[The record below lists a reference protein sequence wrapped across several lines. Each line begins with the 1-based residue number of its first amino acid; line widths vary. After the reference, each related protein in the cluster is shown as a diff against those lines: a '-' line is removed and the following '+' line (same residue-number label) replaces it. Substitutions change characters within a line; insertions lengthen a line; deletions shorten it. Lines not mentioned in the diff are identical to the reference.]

1 MIVVVVERKGRGG
14 SRWGQQETLARQ
26 LAEGV
31 AQRWKAAQSTE
42 DEARDSAGT
51 SVAEEMVE
59 KLWRV
64 QEARRIGERNADDG
78 GAVLDEEE
86 RARLVRMYG
95 TIDTTEP
102 SSSTTTATATRS
114 GPTTTT
120 GGKDKEK
127 AYGGSEANRMAVQ
140 EAADRQRAEMKA
152 AHRAKAEQDKKDRE
166 KQRLTREEKKAKRRA
181 ACQKVER
188 RR

>member
-78 GAVLDEEE
+78 GEKTE
-86 RARLVRMYG
+86 RKTLLLHPLAERPASASSRRFRFRQ
-95 TIDTTEP
+95 TEGETP
-102 SSSTTTATATRS
+102 WRFRNS
-114 GPTTTT
+114 
-120 GGKDKEK
+120 
-127 AYGGSEANRMAVQ
+127 
-140 EAADRQRAEMKA
+140 RQKLNCVA
-152 AHRAKAEQDKKDRE
+152 
-166 KQRLTREEKKAKRRA
+166 
-181 ACQKVER
+181 
-188 RR
+188 